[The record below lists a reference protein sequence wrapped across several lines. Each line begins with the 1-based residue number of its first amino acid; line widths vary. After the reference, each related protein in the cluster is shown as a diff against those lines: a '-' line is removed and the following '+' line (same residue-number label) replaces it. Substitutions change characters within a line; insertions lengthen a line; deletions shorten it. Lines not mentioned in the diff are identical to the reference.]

1 MSSTTKFCP
10 ACSMNVN
17 TKSWSAHTVGRKH
30 KQKVAELKAEA
41 AKQAKISGAE
51 KRSFPNSDIDGISA
65 AKRLKGAEKRSF
77 PNNDIDGISA
87 AKRLKV
93 EETNGGQK
101 NVQNLSD
108 AKNELAFIPAGFF
121 DNPEKDKKTEA
132 AVNKTKEFES
142 EYAKLMNEIS
152 AVEETVTVEEEVD
165 VKTFNYERQLEAI
178 DETIGYW
185 QSLNELEKKKE
196 AIEAAKQ
203 KEEQNSESA
212 ESDDDLELNFDG
224 DNWRSRRI
232 F

>member
-51 KRSFPNSDIDGISA
+51 KRSFPNS
-65 AKRLKGAEKRSF
+65 
-77 PNNDIDGISA
+77 DIDGISA